1 MIAKRNHIKIFVAS
15 TIYNFEYQLDKI
27 YELLDNYGYDVY
39 MSHKGTV
46 LLNSDESNKQNCLN
60 GVKEADIFI
69 GFIRPSY
76 GSGVL
81 KKGDKSITH
90 YEFEEAIKINIP
102 RFILADYR
110 VVFARS
116 FFKDAF
122 LIEESSSKRI
132 SFNEISFENNKVMDV
147 NCIKLYNLAIIDNE
161 KDASKRIGNWV
172 QEYIDFENIKM
183 HLESQFKY
191 PERIKN
197 LIAKYNK
204 NG

>member
-1 MIAKRNHIKIFVAS
+1 MVAKRNHIKIFVAS
-15 TIYNFEYQLDKI
+15 TVYNFEYQLDKI

-46 LLNSDESNKQNCLN
+46 LLDSDESNKDNCIN
-60 GVKEADIFI
+60 GVKDADVFI
-69 GFIRPSY
+69 GFVRPNY

-90 YEFEEAIKINIP
+90 YEFETAIEMKIP

-122 LIEESSSKRI
+122 IIQESSPKRI

-147 NCIKLYNLAIIDNE
+147 NCIKLYNTAIIDNE

-191 PERIKN
+191 PERIRK
-197 LIAKYNK
+197 LIDKSNK
-204 NG
+204 DG